1 MGWGGGDFILGR
13 AIPDPCP
20 HKGRGD
26 PEERPLRPEP
36 PSPAAGGPAGGHSP
50 GAAASP
56 GRAAARCLS
65 PAHPTPAARWGSL
78 AVVVQSAVKA
88 SVTLKYLSFLRS
100 RWPPLSR
107 GGLLVPSES
116 SGAAPY
122 GSEAFVQFPGSA
134 LSPVPRT
141 SSCRGSCR
149 LGVAGTPAPQ
159 RRPHLAPLP
168 SGRHSAGIC
177 WTFFI
182 ILATCK

>member
-1 MGWGGGDFILGR
+1 MSPQGPWGPRGEAPPAR
-13 AIPDPCP
+13 AALACSRRPC
-20 HKGRGD
+20 
-26 PEERPLRPEP
+26 
-36 PSPAAGGPAGGHSP
+36 GGPQCR
-50 GAAASP
+50 AAASP

-88 SVTLKYLSFLRS
+88 SVTLKYLGFLRS

-177 WTFFI
+177 WTFLI

>member
-1 MGWGGGDFILGR
+1 MVILFWVGR
-13 AIPDPCP
+13 SLTLVPTRAV
-20 HKGRGD
+20 GTQRRG
-26 PEERPLRPEP
+26 PSGPSRPRLQQ
-36 PSPAAGGPAGGHSP
+36 AAPP
-50 GAAASP
+50 GATVPVQPRLP

-88 SVTLKYLSFLRS
+88 SVTLKYLGFLRS

-168 SGRHSAGIC
+168 SGRHSTGIC

-182 ILATCK
+182 TLATCK

>member
-1 MGWGGGDFILGR
+1 MGR

-36 PSPAAGGPAGGHSP
+36 PSPAAGGPAGGRSAVQPRLPAVRRP
-50 GAAASP
+50 GA
-56 GRAAARCLS
+56 C
-65 PAHPTPAARWGSL
+65 HQPTPPLPPWGSL

-88 SVTLKYLSFLRS
+88 SVTLKYLGFLRS

-177 WTFFI
+177 WTFLI